1 MDCVG
6 PLGACQLDLDGLDQ
20 VRDRLDGHNAQA
32 GRLIR
37 CQGVLRG
44 SGAARPGD
52 QHNVRPSAE
61 RLPGNRAAEAAARP
75 VADNFDTVLNSEMET
90 NLQKVEAVDVI
101 IDRRPPKMIYDP
113 QHPDANAS
121 GYVGM
126 PDINVMEE
134 MVNILSATRSYEANV
149 AVINATKSMAAKAL
163 EIGR

>member
-1 MDCVG
+1 MDFLTALDISSSALSAQRLRMDVISSNLANINTTRTPEGG
-6 PLGACQLDLDGLDQ
+6 PYQRREVVFA
-20 VRDRLDGHNAQA
+20 AQ
-32 GRLIR
+32 
-37 CQGVLRG
+37 
-44 SGAARPGD
+44 
-52 QHNVRPSAE
+52 
-61 RLPGNRAAEAAARP
+61 P
-75 VADNFDTVLNSEMET
+75 VTDNFGEVLHSEMEKK
-90 NLQKVEAVDVI
+90 LRKVETVDVI
-101 IDRRPPKMIYDP
+101 VDRRPPKMIYDP

>member
-1 MDCVG
+1 MDF
-6 PLGACQLDLDGLDQ
+6 LTALNISSSALSAQRL
-20 VRDRLDGHNAQA
+20 RLDVISSNLANINTTNTPEGGPYRRRQVVFASQ
-32 GRLIR
+32 
-37 CQGVLRG
+37 
-44 SGAARPGD
+44 
-52 QHNVRPSAE
+52 
-61 RLPGNRAAEAAARP
+61 P
-75 VADNFDTVLNSEMET
+75 VTDNFGEVLNSKMEK
-90 NLQKVEAVDVI
+90 NLRKFEVVDVI

>member
-1 MDCVG
+1 MDFLTALNISSSALSAQRLRVDVISSNLANINTTHTPEGG
-6 PLGACQLDLDGLDQ
+6 PYRRRE
-20 VRDRLDGHNAQA
+20 V
-32 GRLIR
+32 
-37 CQGVLRG
+37 VF
-44 SGAARPGD
+44 AA
-52 QHNVRPSAE
+52 
-61 RLPGNRAAEAAARP
+61 LP
-75 VADNFDTVLNSEMET
+75 VTDNFGEVLNSEMEK
-90 NLQKVEAVDVI
+90 NLRKVEAVDVI

>member
-1 MDCVG
+1 MDF
-6 PLGACQLDLDGLDQ
+6 LTALNISSSALSAQRL
-20 VRDRLDGHNAQA
+20 RLDVISSNLANINTTNTPEG
-32 GRLIR
+32 GPYRR
-37 CQGVLRG
+37 REV
-44 SGAARPGD
+44 
-52 QHNVRPSAE
+52 VF
-61 RLPGNRAAEAAARP
+61 AARP
-75 VADNFDTVLNSEMET
+75 VTDNFGSVLNSEMEKK
-90 NLQKVEAVDVI
+90 LQKVEVVDVV

>member
-1 MDCVG
+1 MDF
-6 PLGACQLDLDGLDQ
+6 LTALNISSSALSAQRL
-20 VRDRLDGHNAQA
+20 RLDVISSNLANINTTNTPEG
-32 GRLIR
+32 GPYRR
-37 CQGVLRG
+37 REV
-44 SGAARPGD
+44 
-52 QHNVRPSAE
+52 VF
-61 RLPGNRAAEAAARP
+61 AARP
-75 VADNFDTVLNSEMET
+75 VTDNFGAVLNSEMEKK
-90 NLQKVEAVDVI
+90 LQKVEVVDVV

>member
-1 MDCVG
+1 MDF
-6 PLGACQLDLDGLDQ
+6 LTALNISSSALSAQRL
-20 VRDRLDGHNAQA
+20 RLDVISSNLANISTTNTPEG
-32 GRLIR
+32 GPYRR
-37 CQGVLRG
+37 REV
-44 SGAARPGD
+44 
-52 QHNVRPSAE
+52 VF
-61 RLPGNRAAEAAARP
+61 AARP
-75 VADNFDTVLNSEMET
+75 VTDNFGEVLNSEMEK
-90 NLQKVEAVDVI
+90 NLQKVEVLDVI

-163 EIGR
+163 EIGQ

>member
-1 MDCVG
+1 MDF
-6 PLGACQLDLDGLDQ
+6 LTALNISSSALSAQRL
-20 VRDRLDGHNAQA
+20 RLDVISSNLANINTTNTPEG
-32 GRLIR
+32 GPYRR
-37 CQGVLRG
+37 REV
-44 SGAARPGD
+44 
-52 QHNVRPSAE
+52 VF
-61 RLPGNRAAEAAARP
+61 AARP
-75 VADNFDTVLNSEMET
+75 VTDNFGSVLNSEMEKK
-90 NLQKVEAVDVI
+90 LQKVEVVDVV

-126 PDINVMEE
+126 PDINDMEE